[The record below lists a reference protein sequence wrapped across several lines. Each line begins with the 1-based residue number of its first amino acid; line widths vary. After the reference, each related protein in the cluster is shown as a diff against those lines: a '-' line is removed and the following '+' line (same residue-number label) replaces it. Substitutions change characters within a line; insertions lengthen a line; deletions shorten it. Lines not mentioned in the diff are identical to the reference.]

1 MNSSRQSPP
10 EIESKIYL
18 LRGQKVMFDFDLAS
32 LYETETK
39 RLKQQVRRN
48 QKRFPADFMFSL
60 TFQELTNLRSQSVT
74 SSLAWGGLRYP
85 PLAFTEQGIA
95 MLSTVLNSERAIEV
109 NIAIMRTFVQIRA
122 VLVSNRELEKK
133 ILAME
138 AKYDGQFKIVFDAI
152 RKLLAE
158 NEKPRKKIAGLGPPA
173 E

>member
-1 MNSSRQSPP
+1 
-10 EIESKIYL
+10 
-18 LRGQKVMFDFDLAS
+18 
-32 LYETETK
+32 
-39 RLKQQVRRN
+39 
-48 QKRFPADFMFSL
+48 
-60 TFQELTNLRSQSVT
+60 
-74 SSLAWGGLRYP
+74 
-85 PLAFTEQGIA
+85 